1 LLKASWSGHTKI
13 VELLLA
19 AGADVNI
26 KTKINGWSVL
36 YIAQSKGHTKI
47 AELLKA
53 YGAKE

>member
-1 LLKASWSGHTKI
+1 LFKASWSGHTKI

-19 AGADVNI
+19 AGADVNV

-47 AELLKA
+47 AELLKE